1 MAKTMGVTCRKRE
14 ESMVSKLINLEER
27 DTEVVQK
34 MGNKEDVP

>member
-1 MAKTMGVTCRKRE
+1 MAKTMGVTYRKRE